1 METQPFGNLAF
12 TLSNEE
18 IALKTLQDGYTK
30 VGDAEIQAL
39 VKVSVFWSGNQRNTG
54 FMIFRVYFGLNL
66 LTCDYIEVSQNDEQ
80 TIQCTFATS

>member
-39 VKVSVFWSGNQRNTG
+39 VKVSVF
-54 FMIFRVYFGLNL
+54 
-66 LTCDYIEVSQNDEQ
+66 
-80 TIQCTFATS
+80 